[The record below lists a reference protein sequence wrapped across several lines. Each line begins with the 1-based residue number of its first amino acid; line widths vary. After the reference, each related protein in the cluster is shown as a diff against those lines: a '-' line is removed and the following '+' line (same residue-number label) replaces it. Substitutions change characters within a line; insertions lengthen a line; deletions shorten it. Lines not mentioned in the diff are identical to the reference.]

1 MDFALSPD
9 WPALW
14 CYFIILAIGFVVAT
28 VQINRLFP
36 GFPQAWI
43 MMSNWVLFAVF
54 LLLPILLFWFLD
66 RCTTPRCSG
75 PFWWRWPTA
84 RFLRETWRRSMF
96 PDKCPRFGTAC

>member
-43 MMSNWVLFAVF
+43 YDVELGAVRGLSASADPIVLV
-54 LLLPILLFWFLD
+54 P
-66 RCTTPRCSG
+66 G
-75 PFWWRWPTA
+75 PHKHA
-84 RFLRETWRRSMF
+84 
-96 PDKCPRFGTAC
+96 A